1 MKLSTRSRYGTRLM
15 LDMAQRYREGPIQL
29 GAIASRQ
36 NISMKYLE
44 QLIIPLK
51 RARYVTS
58 VRGSRGGH
66 MLAKRPDE
74 ITVGEIVKLLEGGV
88 RLTDCTE
95 YPETCKRSDECMMRL
110 VWKQATQAIQ
120 EKLDGLSLADVL
132 KMAQEEGSEINKGGQ
147 VGQDKD

>member
-15 LDMAQRYREGPIQL
+15 LDMAQRYQEGPIQL
-29 GAIASRQ
+29 GVIASRQ

-51 RARYVTS
+51 RARYVAS

-66 MLAKRPDE
+66 MLAKSPDE
-74 ITVGEIVKLLEGGV
+74 ITVGEIVKLLEGGI

-95 YPETCKRSDECMMRL
+95 HPETCKRSDQCMMRL
-110 VWKQATQAIQ
+110 VWKEATQAIQ
-120 EKLDGLSLADVL
+120 EKLDALTLSDVL
-132 KMAQEEGSEINKGGQ
+132 RMAQDEEVEINKDGHDRQDQ
-147 VGQDKD
+147 V

>member
-15 LDMAQRYREGPIQL
+15 LDMAQRYQEGPIQL

-36 NISMKYLE
+36 NISVKYLE

-51 RARYVTS
+51 RAHYVNS

-66 MLAKRPDE
+66 MLARSPDE

-88 RLTDCTE
+88 RLTDCTAH
-95 YPETCKRSDECMMRL
+95 PETCERADQCMMRL
-110 VWKQATQAIQ
+110 VWKEATQAIQ

-132 KMAQEEGSEINKGGQ
+132 KMAQEEGKEVNKDGQ